1 VSPVEQ
7 EQPVA
12 PRAYWKGYLKLSLV
26 SCPVALFPA
35 SSEREK
41 IRFHQ
46 INKATG
52 NRIKYRKVDAE
63 TEDEV
68 DASDIIKGYEV
79 GKGEYIELEPEELE
93 AVAIE
98 STRTLDIDEF
108 VPKKEID
115 EIYLNNPY
123 YIVPDGE
130 VGQQAFAV
138 IREAIRKEGMVA
150 LGRVVFTSREHVIAL
165 EPRGKG
171 LLGITLRYPYE
182 IRKEDQYFDDIENEK
197 IPKDMMELASHIVE
211 TKSGHFN
218 PKKFEDHYEEALK
231 ELLKKKQA
239 GEKIEAPKER
249 EPAKVINLMD
259 ALRRSVSA
267 ERAAGGRRKPP
278 RCSAQRRTAKRA
290 SRSSARHKKAG

>member
-1 VSPVEQ
+1 
-7 EQPVA
+7 VA

-41 IRFHQ
+41 ISFHQ
-46 INKATG
+46 LNKKTG

-63 TEDEV
+63 TENEV
-68 DASDIIKGYEV
+68 DASDIVKGYEV

-98 STRTLDIDEF
+98 STRTIEIDEF
-108 VPKKEID
+108 VPKNEID
-115 EIYLNNPY
+115 ELYLNNPY
-123 YIVPDGE
+123 YLVPDGE

-150 LGRVVFTSREHVIAL
+150 IGKVVFTSREHIIAL

-171 LLGITLRYPYE
+171 MMGVTLRYPYE
-182 IRKEDQYFDDIENEK
+182 VRKEEDYFDDIKDEK
-197 IPKDMMELASHIVE
+197 LPKDMLDLAAHIVE
-211 TKSGHFN
+211 TKKGHFK
-218 PKKFEDHYEEALK
+218 PDKFEDQYEDALK
-231 ELLKKKQA
+231 ELLKKKQH
-239 GEKIEAPKER
+239 GEKIEAPRER

-259 ALRRSVSA
+259 ALRRSVEG
-267 ERAAGGRRKPP
+267 ERDKGERRKPA
-278 RCSAQRRTAKRA
+278 RRTNAHRRTAKKA
-290 SRSSARHKKAG
+290 ARSSAPHRKAG

>member
-1 VSPVEQ
+1 M
-7 EQPVA
+7 A

-46 INKATG
+46 INKNTG

-197 IPKDMMELASHIVE
+197 TPKDMLELASHIVE
-211 TKSGHFN
+211 TKSGHFK
-218 PKKFEDHYEEALK
+218 PEEFEDHYEDALK
-231 ELLKKKQA
+231 ELLKKKQSS
-239 GEKIEAPKER
+239 KPIERPERR
-249 EPAKVINLMD
+249 EPAKVISLMD
-259 ALRRSVSA
+259 ALRRSVDA
-267 ERAAGGRRKPP
+267 ERGDGE
-278 RCSAQRRTAKRA
+278 
-290 SRSSARHKKAG
+290 RHKAARGTAHRRAPKTAGRS